1 MITKIRR
8 IIRQSE
14 IVRKTNNSQTSK
26 APLSLML
33 DLMRWTFTNR
43 GYITNFFI
51 LGLDQKEK
59 KLDDYLNF
67 RSLKPYYNDF
77 YPSNYLCLL
86 EDKMVWEKFI
96 NNYPEY
102 APKNIGYATKN
113 HFYLPDSKPQP
124 IENILNYP
132 MHCIV
137 KNTFGFGGK
146 DIFKIKI
153 EDGEIYI
160 NGTKSS
166 IAELRNK
173 LPERAVIQELLEQH
187 DDLKRLHPESLNTS
201 RMITVNTGSEIHVIA
216 TFLRIG
222 VGNSIVDNLAQGNIY
237 IPIDMATGKLDKM
250 GYSHKEPLFFLSH
263 PQTGVVF
270 DGYQIPFFKEGMEA
284 VKKLHNQL
292 PYFFVLGW
300 DVAFTPSGPVIIET
314 NNIHR
319 VVHEQIAVGGLK
331 QRFDCYIKEFMK
343 NKKAVDA
350 E

>member
-8 IIRQSE
+8 IIRQTE
-14 IVRKTNNSQTSK
+14 IIRKSNSRESK

-33 DLMRWTFTNR
+33 DLVRWTFTNR

-51 LGLDQKEK
+51 LGLDQKNK
-59 KLDDYLNF
+59 HLNDYLNF
-67 RSLKPYYNDF
+67 RSFKPYYNEF
-77 YPSNYLCLL
+77 YPPSYLCLL

-96 NNYPEY
+96 NNYPQY
-102 APKNIGYATKN
+102 APRNIGYATKN
-113 HFYLPDSKPQP
+113 RFYPSGSAPQP
-124 IENILNYP
+124 IEGISSYP
-132 MHCIV
+132 MQSIV
-137 KNTFGFGGK
+137 KNTMGFGGK
-146 DIFKIKI
+146 DIFKLKV
-153 EDGEIYI
+153 EKGEIFI
-160 NGTKSS
+160 NDKKSS
-166 IAELRNK
+166 IEELKNK
-173 LPERAVIQELLEQH
+173 MPERAVIQELLEQH
-187 DDLKRLHPESLNTS
+187 NDLKRLHPESLNTS

-237 IPIDMATGKLDKM
+237 IPIDMETGKLSKM
-250 GYSHKEPLFFLSH
+250 GYSHKEPLFFFTH

-284 VKKLHNQL
+284 VKKLHSQL

-300 DVAFTPSGPVIIET
+300 DVAFTPNGPIIIET

-331 QRFDCYIKEFMK
+331 QKFDQYIKEFLNNRKM
-343 NKKAVDA
+343 A
-350 E
+350 EV